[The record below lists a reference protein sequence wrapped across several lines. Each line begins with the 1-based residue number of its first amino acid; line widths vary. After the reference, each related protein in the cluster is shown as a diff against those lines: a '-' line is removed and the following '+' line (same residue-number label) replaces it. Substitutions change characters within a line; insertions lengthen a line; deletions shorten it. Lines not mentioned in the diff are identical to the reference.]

1 MRISDWSSDVC
12 SSDLLT
18 FDDGSSTRLDCTYP
32 VDGDSWRAIAIGKL
46 TAFAGDRIDVERV
59 VAIVE
64 TLEHEETVEPLIAAL
79 GADFDSLHRQPT
91 TASTG
96 CQDRRDRALK
106 KRSEEHTS
114 ELQSLMRN
122 SYAVFSLKKQT
133 KRNRQNHS
141 TK

>member
-1 MRISDWSSDVC
+1 MDRMAVEATGEDDAFAVEGQEIE
-12 SSDLLT
+12 LT

-79 GADFDSLHRQPT
+79 GADLDRK
-91 TASTG
+91 ST
-96 CQDRRDRALK
+96 RL
-106 KRSEEHTS
+106 
-114 ELQSLMRN
+114 N
-122 SYAVFSLKKQT
+122 SS
-133 KRNRQNHS
+133 H
-141 TK
+141 

>member
-91 TASTG
+91 TASPTTTTVRCRTPG
-96 CQDRRDRALK
+96 CCGAAGSAAGPIRA
-106 KRSEEHTS
+106 
-114 ELQSLMRN
+114 
-122 SYAVFSLKKQT
+122 AFPPPC
-133 KRNRQNHS
+133 
-141 TK
+141 

>member
-1 MRISDWSSDVC
+1 MDRMAVEATGEDDAFAVEGQEIE
-12 SSDLLT
+12 LT

-79 GADFDSLHRQPT
+79 GADFDSLHRPT
-91 TASTG
+91 RTV
-96 CQDRRDRALK
+96 
-106 KRSEEHTS
+106 EHKS
-114 ELQSLMRN
+114 ELQSLLRN
-122 SYAVFSLKKQT
+122 SSADLCFNKKKT
-133 KRNRQNHS
+133 Y
-141 TK
+141 T